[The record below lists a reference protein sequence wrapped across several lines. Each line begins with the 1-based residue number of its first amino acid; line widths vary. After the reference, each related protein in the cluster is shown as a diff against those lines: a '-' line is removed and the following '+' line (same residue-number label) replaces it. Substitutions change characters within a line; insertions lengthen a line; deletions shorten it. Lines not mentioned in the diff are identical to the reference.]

1 MSYFWNRFD
10 PAVRGTCFS
19 PHKAF
24 AVLQT
29 VNAFDVATDVM
40 LAVLP
45 CIMVWNMTMS
55 IRKKLGVSILLGLG
69 AL

>member
-1 MSYFWNRFD
+1 VSYFWNRFD
-10 PAVRGTCFS
+10 PAARGTCFS

-29 VNAFDVATDVM
+29 VNAFDIGTDVM

-45 CIMVWNMTMS
+45 CIMVWNMTMG